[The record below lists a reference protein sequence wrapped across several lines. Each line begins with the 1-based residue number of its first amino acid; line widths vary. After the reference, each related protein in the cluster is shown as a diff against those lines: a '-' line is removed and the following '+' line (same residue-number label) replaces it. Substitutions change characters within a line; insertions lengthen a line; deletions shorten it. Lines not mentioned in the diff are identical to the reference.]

1 MQRLSSRILLDFLKE
16 VDKELSRS
24 VILVAVGGTA
34 LTLLGAKS
42 STIDVDFALQ
52 SDDYDEFK
60 KTLKI
65 VPHGFEVD
73 CFHDGMI
80 FSQGLPDDY
89 LKKTAPVKTK
99 MKNINL
105 RTLSPLDI
113 VVTKIARL
121 DARDK
126 EDITSCIK
134 KFGLTKE
141 QIARRAKQVD
151 YVGRQENY
159 ELNLKHVLETFFN

>member
-1 MQRLSSRILLDFLKE
+1 M
-16 VDKELSRS
+16 DKELGRS

-34 LTLLGAKS
+34 LTLLSAKS
-42 STIDVDFALQ
+42 STIDVDFALP

-65 VPHGFEVD
+65 VPHGFEVH

-89 LKKTAPVKTK
+89 LRKTALVKTK

-113 VVTKIARL
+113 VVTKIGRL
-121 DARDK
+121 DDRDK
-126 EDITSCIK
+126 QDIRACID
-134 KFGLTKE
+134 KFDLTKT
-141 QIARRAKQVD
+141 QVSKRAKRVD
-151 YVGRQENY
+151 YVGREKNY
-159 ELNLKHVLETFFN
+159 QINLKYVVTNFFK